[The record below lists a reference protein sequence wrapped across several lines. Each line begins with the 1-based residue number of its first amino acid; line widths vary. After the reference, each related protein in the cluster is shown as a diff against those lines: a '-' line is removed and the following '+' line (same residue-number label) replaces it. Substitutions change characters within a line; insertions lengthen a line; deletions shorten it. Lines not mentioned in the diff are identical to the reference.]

1 MAEPALQRTV
11 PNPPHQPVI
20 LPLFH
25 SPGTLHRL
33 LSLEPIMELNVR
45 LALSAACLLA
55 TFTTTAATQGPPQPS
70 GFAVE
75 DPVLRRIWAIE
86 SDSSQLPR
94 LAQVLSDS
102 LGPRLTASPGMTASQ
117 NWLIATYTSWGISAR
132 KEQYGTWRSWRRGKT
147 HIDLVSPR
155 VRTLEGTMLAWSP
168 GTPKG
173 RPVRGPVVVLPD
185 VADSSAFVAWLPQA
199 KGKFVLISFA
209 QPTCRPDDSWEKWA
223 APNGADSLKA
233 RRTAAQQAWQQRQ
246 QRTGYWGSGGGV
258 SAATPLTRRLE
269 AAGAAGIIGS
279 LWSQGWGVQK
289 IFGAFTDRTPVLDIA
304 CEDYGLL
311 FRLAENKQ
319 APVIEVTAE
328 SQALG
333 EVPVFNVIGEIKG
346 SQLPNEYVMLSAH
359 FDSWDG
365 GSGTT
370 DNGTGTITMLE
381 AMRLLKL
388 VHPNPRRTI
397 LVGHWSGEEQGLNG
411 SRGFVKDHPEIVN
424 GLQALFNQDNGTGR
438 VENMS
443 ASGFPDASAA
453 LARYLA
459 RVPAD
464 ITRNIKFSFPGNPSG
479 GGTDHASFVS
489 CGAPGFGL
497 GSGDWDYGRYTWH
510 TNRDTYDKISF
521 DDVKNNAALA
531 AMLVYLADQ
540 DTVRMS
546 REKRTIFA
554 TTSSGQPGAWP
565 ECRDAQRSTP
575 PLAPPPPAPPPR
587 ATAVPRP

>member
-1 MAEPALQRTV
+1 MRRVLT
-11 PNPPHQPVI
+11 
-20 LPLFH
+20 
-25 SPGTLHRL
+25 
-33 LSLEPIMELNVR
+33 
-45 LALSAACLLA
+45 A
-55 TFTTTAATQGPPQPS
+55 TAVVASFVTTTATAQFPQAS

-86 SDSSQLPR
+86 TDSSQLPH
-94 LAQVLSDS
+94 LAQVLFDS
-102 LGPRLTASPGMTASQ
+102 LGPRLTASPGMTVAQ
-117 NWLIATYTSWGISAR
+117 NWLLATYAAWGITAR

-147 HIDLVSPR
+147 HIDLVTPR
-155 VRTLEGTMLAWSP
+155 QRTLEGTALAWSP
-168 GTPKG
+168 PTPRG
-173 RPVRGPVVVLPD
+173 RPLRAAVVILPD
-185 VADSSAFVAWLPQA
+185 FADSNALVAWLPQV

-223 APNGADSLKA
+223 TQTTADTMKA
-233 RRTAAQQAWQQRQ
+233 RRTAAQQAWLQRL
-246 QRTGYWGSGGGV
+246 QRTGYWGTGV
-258 SAATPLTRRLE
+258 AAAAGLSRRLE

-289 IFGAFTDRTPVLDIA
+289 IFTAYTDRAPVLDIA

-311 FRLAENKQ
+311 YRLAENRQ
-319 APVIEVTAE
+319 GPVIELTVE
-328 SQALG
+328 SQPLG
-333 EVPVFNVIGEIKG
+333 EVPVFNVVGEMKG
-346 SQLPNEYVMLSAH
+346 TQLPNEYVMLSAH

-365 GSGTT
+365 GSGAT

-381 AMRLLKL
+381 AMRILKQ
-388 VHPNPRRTI
+388 VYPNPRRTI

-411 SRGFVKDHPEIVN
+411 SRGFVKDHPEIVS

-438 VENMS
+438 IENMS
-443 ASGFPDASAA
+443 ASGFPDAVSS

-464 ITRNIKFSFPGNPSG
+464 ITRNIKFGFPGNPSG

-510 TNRDTYDKISF
+510 TNRDTYDKISW
-521 DDVKNNAALA
+521 DDVTNNAALA
-531 AMLVYLADQ
+531 AMLVYLASE

-546 REKRTIFA
+546 REKRTVFSL
-554 TTSSGQPGAWP
+554 TPSGQPGAWP
-565 ECRDAQRSTP
+565 ECRDAQRTTP
-575 PLAPPPPAPPPR
+575 PLVPAPPPPPPPPAPPPP
-587 ATAVPRP
+587 AARPPSR

>member
-1 MAEPALQRTV
+1 MRRVLSVAL
-11 PNPPHQPVI
+11 
-20 LPLFH
+20 F
-25 SPGTLHRL
+25 
-33 LSLEPIMELNVR
+33 
-45 LALSAACLLA
+45 LAAA
-55 TFTTTAATQGPPQPS
+55 TTTAAAQGQFQPS

-75 DPVLRRIWAIE
+75 DPVLRRIWAIGT
-86 SDSSQLPR
+86 DSSQLPH
-94 LAQVLSDS
+94 LAEVLFDS
-102 LGPRLTASPGMTASQ
+102 LGPRLTASPGMTAAQ
-117 NWLIATYTSWGISAR
+117 NWLIATYNSWGITPR
-132 KEQYGTWRSWRRGKT
+132 KEQYGTWRSWRRGTT
-147 HIDLVSPR
+147 HIDLVAPR
-155 VRTLEGTMLAWSP
+155 VRSLEGTVLAWSP
-168 GTPKG
+168 PTPKG
-173 RPVRGPVVVLPD
+173 RPVRAPVTILPD
-185 VADSSAFVAWLPQA
+185 FADSSAFVSWLPQG
-199 KGKFVLISFA
+199 KGKFVLISLA

-223 APNGADSLKA
+223 TQSTADSMKA
-233 RRTAAQQAWQQRQ
+233 RRTAAQQAWQQRLQ
-246 QRTGYWGSGGGV
+246 HTGYVTGGGV
-258 SAATPLTRRLE
+258 AVAAGLSRRLE

-279 LWSQGWGVQK
+279 FWSQGWGVQK
-289 IFGAFTDRTPVLDIA
+289 IFQAYTDRAPVLDIA

-311 FRLAENKQ
+311 YRLAENKQ
-319 APVIEVTAE
+319 GPVIEVTAE

-333 EVPVFNVIGEIKG
+333 EVPVFNVVGEMKG
-346 SQLPNEYVMLSAH
+346 TQLPNEYVMLSAH

-365 GSGTT
+365 GSGAT

-381 AMRLLKL
+381 AIRILKQ
-388 VHPNPRRTI
+388 VYPSPRRTI

-411 SRGFVKDHPEIVN
+411 SRGYVHDHPEIVS

-443 ASGFPDASAA
+443 ASGFPDAAA
-453 LARYLA
+453 SLARYLA

-464 ITRNIKFSFPGNPSG
+464 ITRNIKFGFPGAPSG

-531 AMLVYLADQ
+531 AMLVYLASE

-546 REKRTIFA
+546 REKRTVFA
-554 TTSSGQPGAWP
+554 LTPSGQPGAWP

-575 PLAPPPPAPPPR
+575 SLAPAPPPPPP
-587 ATAVPRP
+587 AAPRP

>member
-1 MAEPALQRTV
+1 MRRVLT
-11 PNPPHQPVI
+11 
-20 LPLFH
+20 
-25 SPGTLHRL
+25 
-33 LSLEPIMELNVR
+33 
-45 LALSAACLLA
+45 A
-55 TFTTTAATQGPPQPS
+55 TAVVASFVTTTATAQFPQAS

-86 SDSSQLPR
+86 TDSSQLSH
-94 LAQVLSDS
+94 LAQVLFDS
-102 LGPRLTASPGMTASQ
+102 LGPRLTASPGMTAAQ
-117 NWLIATYTSWGISAR
+117 NWLLATYTAWGITAR

-147 HIDLVSPR
+147 HIDLVTPR
-155 VRTLEGTMLAWSP
+155 QRTLEGMALAWSP
-168 GTPKG
+168 PTPRG
-173 RPVRGPVVVLPD
+173 RPLRAPVVILPD
-185 VADSSAFVAWLPQA
+185 FADSNALVAWLPQV

-223 APNGADSLKA
+223 TQTTADTMKA
-233 RRTAAQQAWQQRQ
+233 RRTAAQQAWLQRL
-246 QRTGYWGSGGGV
+246 QRTGYWGTGV
-258 SAATPLTRRLE
+258 AAAAGLSRRLE

-289 IFGAFTDRTPVLDIA
+289 IFTAYTDRAPVLDIA

-311 FRLAENKQ
+311 YRLAENRQ
-319 APVIEVTAE
+319 GPVIELTVE
-328 SQALG
+328 SQPLG
-333 EVPVFNVIGEIKG
+333 EVPVFNVVGEIKG
-346 SQLPNEYVMLSAH
+346 GQLPHEYVMLSAH

-365 GSGTT
+365 GSGAT

-381 AMRLLKL
+381 AMRILKQ
-388 VHPNPRRTI
+388 VYPNPRRTI

-411 SRGFVKDHPEIVN
+411 SRGFVKDHPEIVT

-443 ASGFPDASAA
+443 ASGFPDAASS

-464 ITRNIKFSFPGNPSG
+464 ITRNIKFGFPGNPSG

-510 TNRDTYDKISF
+510 TNRDTYDKISW
-521 DDVKNNAALA
+521 DDVRNNAALA
-531 AMLVYLADQ
+531 AMLVYLASE

-546 REKRTIFA
+546 REKRTVFA
-554 TTSSGQPGAWP
+554 LTPSGQPGAWP
-565 ECRDAQRSTP
+565 ECRDAQRTTP
-575 PLAPPPPAPPPR
+575 PLVPAPPPPPP
-587 ATAVPRP
+587 AAPRP

>member
-1 MAEPALQRTV
+1 V
-11 PNPPHQPVI
+11 
-20 LPLFH
+20 LF
-25 SPGTLHRL
+25 
-33 LSLEPIMELNVR
+33 
-45 LALSAACLLA
+45 
-55 TFTTTAATQGPPQPS
+55 
-70 GFAVE
+70 
-75 DPVLRRIWAIE
+75 
-86 SDSSQLPR
+86 
-94 LAQVLSDS
+94 DS
-102 LGPRLTASPGMTASQ
+102 LGPRLTASPGMTAAQ
-117 NWLIATYTSWGISAR
+117 NWLLATYTGWGITAR

-147 HIDLVSPR
+147 HIDLVTPR
-155 VRTLEGTMLAWSP
+155 QRTLEGTALAWSP
-168 GTPKG
+168 PTPKG
-173 RPVRGPVVVLPD
+173 RPLRAPVVILPD
-185 VADSSAFVAWLPQA
+185 VADSTALAAWLPQA

-223 APNGADSLKA
+223 TQTTADSMKA
-233 RRTAAQQAWQQRQ
+233 RRTAAQQAWQQRL
-246 QRTGYWGSGGGV
+246 QRTGYVTGGGV
-258 SAATPLTRRLE
+258 AGAAGLTRRLE

-289 IFGAFTDRTPVLDIA
+289 IFTAYTDRAPVLDIA

-311 FRLAENKQ
+311 YRLAENKQ
-319 APVIEVTAE
+319 GPVVEVTVE
-328 SQALG
+328 SQPLG
-333 EVPVFNVIGEIKG
+333 EVPVFNVVGEIKG

-365 GSGTT
+365 GSGAT
-370 DNGTGTITMLE
+370 DNGTGSITMLE
-381 AMRLLKL
+381 AMRILKQ
-388 VHPNPRRTI
+388 VYPNPRRTI

-411 SRGFVKDHPEIVN
+411 SRGFVKDHPEIVS

-443 ASGFPDASAA
+443 ASGFPEASAN

-464 ITRNIKFSFPGNPSG
+464 ITRNIKFGFPGNPSG

-510 TNRDTYDKISF
+510 TNRDTYDKISW

-531 AMLVYLADQ
+531 AMLVYLASE

-546 REKRTIFA
+546 REKRTVFA
-554 TTSSGQPGAWP
+554 LTPSGQPGTWP
-565 ECRDAQRSTP
+565 ECRDAQRATP
-575 PLAPPPPAPPPR
+575 PLVPVPPPPPPAP
-587 ATAVPRP
+587 ARP

>member
-1 MAEPALQRTV
+1 
-11 PNPPHQPVI
+11 
-20 LPLFH
+20 
-25 SPGTLHRL
+25 
-33 LSLEPIMELNVR
+33 VR
-45 LALSAACLLA
+45 RVLTA
-55 TFTTTAATQGPPQPS
+55 TAVVASFVTTTATAQFPQAS

-86 SDSSQLPR
+86 TDSSQLPH
-94 LAQVLSDS
+94 LAQVLFDS
-102 LGPRLTASPGMTASQ
+102 LGPRLTASPGMTAAQ
-117 NWLIATYTSWGISAR
+117 NWLLATYAAWGITAR

-147 HIDLVSPR
+147 HIDLVTPR
-155 VRTLEGTMLAWSP
+155 QRTLEGTALAWSP
-168 GTPKG
+168 PTPRG
-173 RPVRGPVVVLPD
+173 RPLRAAVVILPD
-185 VADSSAFVAWLPQA
+185 FADSNALVAWLPQV

-223 APNGADSLKA
+223 TQTTADTMKA
-233 RRTAAQQAWQQRQ
+233 RRTAAQQAWLQRL
-246 QRTGYWGSGGGV
+246 QRTGYWGTGV
-258 SAATPLTRRLE
+258 AAAAGLSRRLE

-289 IFGAFTDRTPVLDIA
+289 IFTAYTDRAPVLDIA

-311 FRLAENKQ
+311 YRLAENRQ
-319 APVIEVTAE
+319 GPVIELTVE
-328 SQALG
+328 SQPLG
-333 EVPVFNVIGEIKG
+333 EVPVFNVVGEMKG
-346 SQLPNEYVMLSAH
+346 TQLPNEYVMLSAH

-365 GSGTT
+365 GSGAT

-381 AMRLLKL
+381 AMRILKQ
-388 VHPNPRRTI
+388 VYPNPRRTI

-411 SRGFVKDHPEIVN
+411 SRGFVKDHPEIVS

-438 VENMS
+438 IENMS
-443 ASGFPDASAA
+443 ASGFPDAVSS

-464 ITRNIKFSFPGNPSG
+464 ITRNIKFGFPGNPSG

-510 TNRDTYDKISF
+510 TNRDTYDKISW
-521 DDVKNNAALA
+521 DDVTNNAALA
-531 AMLVYLADQ
+531 AMLVYLASE

-546 REKRTIFA
+546 REKRTVFSL
-554 TTSSGQPGAWP
+554 TPSGQPGAWP
-565 ECRDAQRSTP
+565 ECRDAQRTTP
-575 PLAPPPPAPPPR
+575 PLVPAPPPPPPPPAPPPP
-587 ATAVPRP
+587 AARPPSR